1 MVADGI
7 TSLESNKIGILSDR
21 NGETSDE
28 EDTSGLSTVLGTK
41 KFFMSDERL
50 DAHLE
55 DVLQWWF
62 GVRPPRGVEL
72 AQSGRCL

>member
-1 MVADGI
+1 MSKRD
-7 TSLESNKIGILSDR
+7 
-21 NGETSDE
+21 GETAD
-28 EDTSGLSTVLGTK
+28 EDTSGLSMILGTK
-41 KFFMSDERL
+41 KFLMDNSRL

-62 GVRPPRGVEL
+62 GIRPPRGVEL